1 MKTKNTHE
9 FDQVYLGQ
17 ISSPTFSSDQER
29 SEKNDYNLKIN
40 NNEFAP
46 AEYSSSMY
54 L

>member
-9 FDQVYLGQ
+9 FDQVYMGQ
-17 ISSPTFSSDQER
+17 ISSPTFSSNQER

-40 NNEFAP
+40 NSEFAP